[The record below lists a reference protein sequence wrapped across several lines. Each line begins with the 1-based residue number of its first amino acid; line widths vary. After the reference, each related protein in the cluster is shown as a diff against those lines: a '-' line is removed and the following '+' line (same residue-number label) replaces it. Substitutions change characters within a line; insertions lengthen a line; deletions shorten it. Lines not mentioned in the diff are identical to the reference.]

1 MKREDKGK
9 LLIILAIFGIAM
21 LGFTAYTIY
30 EYFHYRDGV
39 AVEGI
44 ISDVDSYRSGGRRM
58 WRATITATV
67 SNIEVVERVRL
78 PSGGL
83 SVGGLRIS
91 SSRLKIGDTIGML
104 AVPEDNTYSLAI
116 AEDVANPWPELFWEL
131 FTVAL
136 ISICVAIVLKKNAAR

>member
-9 LLIILAIFGIAM
+9 LLIILAIFGIVM

-39 AVEGI
+39 AAEGI

-58 WRATITATV
+58 WRATIVATV

-83 SVGGLRIS
+83 RIS
-91 SSRLKIGDTIGML
+91 SSRLKTGDTIGML
-104 AVPEDNTYSLAI
+104 AVPEDSTYSMAI

-136 ISICVAIVLKKNAAR
+136 ISFCFVIVLKKNAVR